1 MNVKMKTSYCQ
12 DALFSLNGKIL
23 QDKTDTAPKEY
34 YCKTGTA
41 SGIDIAM
48 GYIQNIY

>member
-12 DALFSLNGKIL
+12 DVLFSLNGKIL

-41 SGIDIAM
+41 SIDIDM
-48 GYIQNIY
+48 RCIQNIY